1 MIKQSWKL
9 HYTRW
14 QMEKA
19 MFQLFKRSRTRNFFR
34 DRTSTGA
41 FKARSADRDAETD
54 RSRVGPILSAIE
66 TALAATE
73 TEQSGLGQRVQD
85 VLARASV
92 TFGNDTSEYLTREPL
107 DNDHQRLFS
116 AEILNGQRR
125 LDELSVMIT
134 HLKFLKAATQSRF
147 SDFKRVSSTDH
158 FDRDKA

>member
-1 MIKQSWKL
+1 
-9 HYTRW
+9 
-14 QMEKA
+14 
-19 MFQLFKRSRTRNFFR
+19 MFQLFKRTLSRNFFR
-34 DRTSTGA
+34 DHTSTDT

-54 RSRVGPILSAIE
+54 RLRVGPIFSAIE

-92 TFGNDTSEYLTREPL
+92 TFGNDTNEYLTREPL
-107 DNDHQRLFS
+107 DNDHQRLLG

-125 LDELSVMIT
+125 LDELSVMVT

-147 SDFKRVSSTDH
+147 SDFKRLSSSDH
-158 FDRDKA
+158 VDRDKA